1 MGCLVRCHETN
12 KCVYYLKG
20 AEIVMK
26 KRCKIHEDE
35 LEAICDDIA
44 RDGLR
49 TLVFAQK
56 VITNE
61 QAEKFLEK
69 YKEANE
75 RLKGRKAAVDKVL
88 K

>member
-1 MGCLVRCHETN
+1 
-12 KCVYYLKG
+12 
-20 AEIVMK
+20 MK
-26 KRCKIHEDE
+26 KRCRVHEDE

-61 QAEKFLEK
+61 QAEKFLEN
-69 YKEANE
+69 YREANE
-75 RLKGRKAAVDKVL
+75 RLRGRKAAIDKVL
-88 K
+88 KQLETDMEFLCVTGVEDRLQDDC